1 MSAYNVEQFI
11 ESTIL
16 SILNQSFQDFEI
28 IVVNDCSKDKTIDIV
43 LNKFKTDNRIKII
56 NHIKNLGL
64 YASRVTG
71 ILNSKGKFI
80 ILMDPDDMILNP
92 YLLDILYYYY
102 LEYNLDIIEYKIM
115 KYKFNSQEL
124 FDPKDKNHYHYY
136 SKNIITQPELS
147 NLLFFVPGTQKY
159 SGIVCKTI
167 WNKIIRREILIKT
180 IDYIGEDYYKDFII
194 TADDSLL
201 NVISLQFANNFS
213 NINIS
218 GYMYNL
224 RESSATHGHKSKK
237 QLILFFSNY
246 LFYNKKLHKYIKDFN
261 KNINFLFYELKR
273 TKDTL
278 LNLIAFNESK
288 RKEVNKLY
296 TEILEDRN
304 ISNDFRKYLIRH
316 LK

>member
-1 MSAYNVEQFI
+1 
-11 ESTIL
+11 
-16 SILNQSFQDFEI
+16 
-28 IVVNDCSKDKTIDIV
+28 
-43 LNKFKTDNRIKII
+43 
-56 NHIKNLGL
+56 
-64 YASRVTG
+64 
-71 ILNSKGKFI
+71 
-80 ILMDPDDMILNP
+80 
-92 YLLDILYYYY
+92 
-102 LEYNLDIIEYKIM
+102 
-115 KYKFNSQEL
+115 
-124 FDPKDKNHYHYY
+124 
-136 SKNIITQPELS
+136 
-147 NLLFFVPGTQKY
+147 
-159 SGIVCKTI
+159 
-167 WNKIIRREILIKT
+167 
-180 IDYIGEDYYKDFII
+180 
-194 TADDSLL
+194 
-201 NVISLQFANNFS
+201 
-213 NINIS
+213 
-218 GYMYNL
+218 MYNL